1 MGVDRPDGSWTAR
14 NLIFFEGKSARC
26 GASLDPSTHE
36 ITLQPGFYVLEGF
49 GVGRE
54 VDSFELAF
62 SLWRTEY
69 EPLRLR
75 AHRLGF
81 RGSASPSRTP
91 WRTSRLPKSRL
102 RRRRRFA
109 SSSGTGNTQT
119 GTGSGGTTTTL
130 WWTARSPGAGR
141 GIYPSRSSG
150 SNGCRGSEIVF
161 ESIVIADGVFDSID
175 PAKKKLSR
183 DIPSASIH
191 ELAAPRPLRA
201 VRFVSPGSGE
211 LKRAVQRV

>member
-1 MGVDRPDGSWTAR
+1 MGGRWIRSSWR
-14 NLIFFEGKSARC
+14 
-26 GASLDPSTHE
+26 
-36 ITLQPGFYVLEGF
+36 
-49 GVGRE
+49 
-54 VDSFELAF
+54 F

-141 GIYPSRSSG
+141 GIYPSRRSG

-161 ESIVIADGVFDSID
+161 DSIVIAGGVFDSID
-175 PAKKKLSR
+175 PAKKKLAR

-211 LKRAVQRV
+211 FKRAVQRV